1 MEFLFESVLNS
12 ASSLALLIEHSG
24 SGVKERRSGFFL
36 RVFLGLF
43 LAVLIGHE

>member
-24 SGVKERRSGFFL
+24 SGVKEEWVFPKG
-36 RVFLGLF
+36 FLGLVSSS
-43 LAVLIGHE
+43 LNRT

>member
-24 SGVKERRSGFFL
+24 SGAGEEEWVFPKG
-36 RVFLGLF
+36 FLGLVSSS
-43 LAVLIGHE
+43 LNRT

>member
-24 SGVKERRSGFFL
+24 SGEEEWVFPKG
-36 RVFLGLF
+36 FLGLVSSS
-43 LAVLIGHE
+43 LNRT